1 MTPQLYIL
9 VIYII
14 VMLMG
19 RFISQGQRKARQSL
33 LSQSQAI
40 TKEWTALLTAFSAA
54 IAIAL
59 PVLEYTLKE
68 TLEGH
73 MYLRLIGLAVVVAGY
88 WVAYAANH
96 TISKNWSPTV
106 DKTQKQN
113 LVTSGV
119 YSTIRHPLYLSGLL
133 ILVGTNTYFGSSW
146 AWAGVLL
153 TLIVI
158 LIRLPIEERYLVVR
172 FGEEY
177 IAYQKRTKAILPWI
191 V

>member
-40 TKEWTALLTAFSAA
+40 TKEWTALLAAFSAA
-54 IAIAL
+54 LAIAW

-73 MYLRLIGLAVVVAGY
+73 MYLRLIDLAVVVADYGI
-88 WVAYAANH
+88 AYAANH
-96 TISKNWSPTV
+96 TISQNWSPTV

-113 LVTSGV
+113 LVTAGV

-133 ILVGTNTYFGSSW
+133 ILAGTNIYFGSSW

-153 TLIVI
+153 ALIVI
-158 LIRLPIEERYLVVR
+158 LIRLPIEERHLVVR

-177 IAYQKRTKAILPWI
+177 IAYQKRTKAILPWL